1 MKIVGEGASMHYR
14 NVGKSANGYGL
25 SRKHIFSNRERSLKN
40 LSTDYIDLYTA
51 ITSMQTLPWRRHCR
65 R

>member
-1 MKIVGEGASMHYR
+1 MHYR

-25 SRKHIFSNRERSLKN
+25 SRKHIFNNRERSLKN
-40 LSTDYIDLYTA
+40 LSTDYIDPYTA